1 MTAQV
6 STEYGPLFSEVR
18 RENPQ
23 SDENSQDSKVP
34 ASREEALSYARKNI
48 AKAREQAAEIRLR
61 KAARDSQTKSSRTRT
76 SDLESEEEK
85 EHQQD
90 ESHTPKEKPFGEKK
104 NIHTLSCF
112 QNESSRPLK
121 KLGGKNNIVGFGN

>member
-1 MTAQV
+1 MLDVLKGQHNEAAHPKDQ
-6 STEYGPLFSEVR
+6 R

-23 SDENSQDSKVP
+23 SDKNTNSQDSKVP

-61 KAARDSQTKSSRTRT
+61 KMARDSQTKSSRTLVT

-85 EHQQD
+85 EHTTSITYHPLLLTFSMNMSD
-90 ESHTPKEKPFGEKK
+90 IYDTPEFHLFNVLNFK
-104 NIHTLSCF
+104 
-112 QNESSRPLK
+112 
-121 KLGGKNNIVGFGN
+121 